1 MPPGQVRE
9 GFDRVLK
16 VVQDTAREQVA
27 RYRGQQARILVEEV
41 NAQDEGLL
49 TGRMSNNTLVHFPG
63 PPELVGRIV
72 TVSLDECQGFYYM
85 GHLVSQ

>member
-1 MPPGQVRE
+1 M
-9 GFDRVLK
+9 
-16 VVQDTAREQVA
+16 
-27 RYRGQQARILVEEV
+27 